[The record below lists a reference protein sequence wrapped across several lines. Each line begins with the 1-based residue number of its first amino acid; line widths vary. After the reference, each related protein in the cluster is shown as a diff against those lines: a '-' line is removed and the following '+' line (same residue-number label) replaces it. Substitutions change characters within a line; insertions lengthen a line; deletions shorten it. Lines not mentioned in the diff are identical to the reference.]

1 MKKFLFTIMFF
12 SLFGV
17 CFSSVN
23 AQWSSNP
30 AQNTEVYLGTGDQVL
45 TKIATTSDGGCYI
58 SWFDNRGSGYTVRL
72 QKLNAFGVKQFAAD
86 GLLVSANPQSSSLV
100 DYDLIAD
107 DSNNAIVTFTDTR
120 NGAQITPF
128 AYKISPTGTFLW
140 GANGVDLSS
149 DNAVYQ
155 ANPRVVQTSDGN
167 YVFIWVF
174 ASTPRKAHMQ
184 KLSRAGT
191 KMWAANN
198 IAISLQGSEN
208 VDWPKHVI
216 SDNGSIITMYS
227 GYTGTF
233 INPQNYRIYTQKF
246 STTGTSVWN
255 ASPDTVYSLGRVSG
269 FYNPPIASDYN
280 YGAVFTWVDDR
291 NSTGNGSPYVQRVNS
306 VGAKQF
312 PINGAWVVGSQAF
325 MRNQPFSAYMPST
338 GETYCFWRDNNSNQS
353 QSGIYGQK
361 FSVSGTRN
369 WGKTGVVF
377 LPMTTV
383 VPTYIWI
390 GTKDTNVVCVYTQQT
405 GGATYETKAL
415 RTGPSGVIH
424 WNINVATTPSSK
436 TQTNTQIFRTTTGM
450 TIAGWGDDRNG
461 SSDIYVQNI
470 SINGALGYPNDIKQ
484 NSNIVPDKFELKQNY
499 PNPFN
504 PSTTIKFSI
513 PENSF
518 VSLKIYD
525 VNGREISELVNKNLS
540 QGEYE
545 ATFDAR
551 NLSSGVYFYTL
562 RTGKFTE
569 TKVMSLVK

>member
-1 MKKFLFTIMFF
+1 MKKFLFTIVFL
-12 SLFGV
+12 SLFVFG
-17 CFSSVN
+17 SSLLN

-30 AQNTEVYLGTGDQVL
+30 AQNTEVYSGSGDQVL
-45 TKIATTSDGGCYI
+45 TKVALTSDGGCYV
-58 SWFDNRGSGYTVRL
+58 SWFDNRGSGYTMRL
-72 QKLNAFGVKQFAAD
+72 QKFNAFGVKQFAAD
-86 GLLVSANPQSSSLV
+86 GLLVSSNPQSSSLV

-128 AYKISPTGTFLW
+128 AYKISSTGTFLW
-140 GANGVDLSS
+140 GANGVDLSA
-149 DNAVYQ
+149 DNSVYQ

-184 KLSRAGT
+184 KLSRAGV

-208 VDWPKHVI
+208 VDWPKHVA

-227 GYTGTF
+227 GYTGSF

-246 STTGTSVWN
+246 STTGTTVWN
-255 ASPDTVYSLGRVSG
+255 PTPDTVYALGRVSG

-280 YGAVFTWVDDR
+280 NGAVYTWIDDR
-291 NSTGNGSPYVQRVNS
+291 NATNGSPYVQRFNS
-306 VGAKQF
+306 AGARQF
-312 PINGAWVVGSQAF
+312 PVNGAWVVGADAF
-325 MRNQPFSAYMPST
+325 LRNQPFSVFMPAT
-338 GETYCFWRDNNSNQS
+338 GETYCFWRDNNFNQS

-369 WGKTGVVF
+369 WGNEGKIF
-377 LPMTTV
+377 LPMTSI

-390 GTKDTNVVCVYTQQT
+390 GAKDTNIVCVYTQQT

-424 WNINVATTPSSK
+424 WNVNVATTASSK
-436 TQTNTQIFRTTTGM
+436 TQTSTQIFRTTTGM
-450 TIAGWGDDRNG
+450 VYTGWGDDRNG

-545 ATFDAR
+545 ANFDAK

-562 RTGKFTE
+562 RAGEFTE
-569 TKVMSLVK
+569 TKVMSFIK

>member
-1 MKKFLFTIMFF
+1 MKKTLLFIAVLAFIIAN
-12 SLFGV
+12 
-17 CFSSVN
+17 FSSLN

-30 AQNTEVYLGTGDQVL
+30 AQNTEVYSGSGDQVL
-45 TKIATTSDGGCYI
+45 TKVALTSDGGCYV
-58 SWFDNRGSGYTVRL
+58 SWFDNRGSGYTMRL
-72 QKLNAFGVKQFAAD
+72 QRFNAFGVKQFAAD
-86 GLLVSANPQSSSLV
+86 GMIVSSNPQSSSLV

-128 AYKISPTGTFLW
+128 AYRISPAGTFLW
-140 GANGVDLSS
+140 GANGVDLSA
-149 DNAVYQ
+149 DNSVFQ
-155 ANPRVVQTSDGN
+155 ANPRVVQTSDGS

-184 KLSRAGT
+184 RLSRAGT
-191 KMWAANN
+191 KMWSVSN

-208 VDWPKHVI
+208 VDWPKHVA

-227 GYTGTF
+227 GYTGSF
-233 INPQNYRIYTQKF
+233 VNPQNYRIYTQKF
-246 STTGTSVWN
+246 STIGISVWN
-255 ASPDTVYSLGRVSG
+255 TSPDTVYSLGRVSG

-280 YGAVFTWVDDR
+280 NGAVYTWIDDR
-291 NSTGNGSPYVQRVNS
+291 NATFGSPYVQRFTSAGVR
-306 VGAKQF
+306 QF
-312 PINGAWVVGSQAF
+312 PVNGSWVVGADAF
-325 MRNQPFSAYMPST
+325 LRNQPFSVCVPSS
-338 GETYCFWRDNNSNQS
+338 GETYCFWRDNNFNQS
-353 QSGIYGQK
+353 QSGIYGQR
-361 FSVSGTRN
+361 FNS
-369 WGKTGVVF
+369 TGVRQWGDAGKVF
-377 LPMTTV
+377 LPMTSV
-383 VPTYIWI
+383 VPTYLWI
-390 GTKDTNVVCVYTQQT
+390 GAKDTNIVCVYTQQT

-424 WNINVATTPSSK
+424 WNVNVATTSSTK
-436 TQTNTQIFRTTTGM
+436 TQSSTQIFRTTSGSIIT
-450 TIAGWGDDRNG
+450 GWGDDRNG
-461 SSDIYVQNI
+461 SSDIYIQNV
-470 SINGALGYPNDIKQ
+470 SINGTLGNPNDIKQ
-484 NSNIVPDKFELKQNY
+484 NSNIIPNKFSLKQNY

-513 PENSF
+513 SENSF

-562 RTGKFTE
+562 RTGKFIE
-569 TKVMSLVK
+569 TKVMSLIK